1 MPYSVGTPQGTDAT
15 GSAVN
20 IAAPAGVTTSAGDT
34 IVVIGTV
41 AQVDLTASLSC
52 SDGTNPYSRKFASYD
67 ATTTGN
73 WVIFVAENVASGT
86 FTPTISWDG
95 SSRTNRGIYAIPV
108 SGVKAASY
116 QTGAIATQASPGTG
130 TDGITTGN
138 MTPTEQPAC
147 VIGAVLN
154 GGSISTPS
162 AGTGFTNIGTAW
174 AFGTGTNLF
183 RAEHLRITST
193 GAVALTGTAASNVR
207 HFSIAVILS
216 EAVSSATLSS
226 PTPSGT
232 LGTQTTATIGA
243 TTDQTSGTFYA
254 VVDSAANL
262 SGVTATQI
270 KAGQKA
276 SGSAA
281 LAANSAAVST
291 TTPSAGVTGLTAGTL
306 YSYAAVQ
313 NNSNGDSNVVTG
325 TFTTAA
331 ATPTLD
337 QSHFRFRNDDGS
349 ETTATWAAAE
359 DTNVTIAA
367 LTPTRLRVEIAA
379 TNNPASKAYKLQYR
393 KVGDSTWRDIN

>member
-1 MPYSVGTPQGTDAT
+1 MPYSVGTPQATDAT
-15 GSAVN
+15 GSAST
-20 IAAPAGVTTSAGDT
+20 IATPAGITVSAGDT
-34 IVVIGTV
+34 IVVFGTV
-41 AQVDLTASLSC
+41 AGADLTASLAC
-52 SDGTNPYSRKFASYD
+52 TDGTNTYALKFATYE
-67 ATTTGN
+67 ATTTTN
-73 WVIFVAENVASGT
+73 FCILVAENVASGT
-86 FTPTISWDG
+86 FTQTLAWGG
-95 SSRTNRGIYAIPV
+95 STRTNRGIYAV
-108 SGVKAASY
+108 GVTGLKATSY
-116 QTGAIATQASPGTG
+116 QTGAIANQASPGTG
-130 TDGITTGN
+130 SDGVTTGN

-147 VIGAVLN
+147 VIGAAVCS
-154 GGSISTPS
+154 GAISTP
-162 AGTGFTNIGTAW
+162 ATGTGFTSIGTAW
-174 AFGTGTNLF
+174 QFGTGTDLF
-183 RAEHLRITST
+183 RAEHQRITST
-193 GAVALTGTAASNVR
+193 AAVALTATAGSNVR
-207 HFSIAVILS
+207 HFSVAVILS
-216 EAVSSATLSS
+216 EAVSAATLSS

-337 QSHFRFRNDDGS
+337 QKHFRWRNDDGS
-349 ETTATWAAAE
+349 ETTATWVAAE

-367 LTPTRLRVEIAA
+367 TTPTRLRVEVLTAG
-379 TNNPASKAYKLQYR
+379 NPASKAFKLQYR
-393 KVGDSTWRDIN
+393 KVGATDWKDVT